1 MLINYKNMCIF
12 KLLGYC
18 IHQISVMWQVH
29 FLGSEHIFINKTK
42 IHVFCMGETKIT
54 RQLNEMC
61 SVIVI
66 RALEK
71 NERRKIGNIE
81 VVNIRLL

>member
-1 MLINYKNMCIF
+1 MSY
-12 KLLGYC
+12 
-18 IHQISVMWQVH
+18 
-29 FLGSEHIFINKTK
+29 
-42 IHVFCMGETKIT
+42 FCMGETKIT